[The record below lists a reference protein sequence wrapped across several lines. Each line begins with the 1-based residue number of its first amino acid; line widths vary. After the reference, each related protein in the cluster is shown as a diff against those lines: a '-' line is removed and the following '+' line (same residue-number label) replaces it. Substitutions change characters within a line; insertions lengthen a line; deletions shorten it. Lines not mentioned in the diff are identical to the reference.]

1 MHKYI
6 VPAKDRIRKWN
17 SYFDEAF
24 RTEEHQK
31 DLMKMLVMMSMALAY
46 DGSKK
51 HNEFI
56 ELYEQALVMAM
67 GLVDSGL
74 IYEEDANEVGQLA
87 YEFCVSLVGYLKDL
101 AILSKVPTVMTFEG
115 FVNMDIVIK
124 VLDAGEPYVDE
135 TEERAC
141 LSG

>member
-1 MHKYI
+1 MQKFI
-6 VPAKDRIRKWN
+6 VPAKDRIQKWK
-17 SYFDEAF
+17 SYFDVAF
-24 RTEEHQK
+24 QTEEHQK
-31 DLMKMLVMMSMALAY
+31 DLMKMLVMMSMTLAY
-46 DGSKK
+46 DGMKK

-67 GLVDSGL
+67 DLVDSGL
-74 IYEEDANEVGQLA
+74 IYEDDATEVGQLA

-101 AILSKVPTVMTFEG
+101 GILGKELTVMTFEG

-124 VLDAGEPYVDE
+124 VLATGEPYVDE